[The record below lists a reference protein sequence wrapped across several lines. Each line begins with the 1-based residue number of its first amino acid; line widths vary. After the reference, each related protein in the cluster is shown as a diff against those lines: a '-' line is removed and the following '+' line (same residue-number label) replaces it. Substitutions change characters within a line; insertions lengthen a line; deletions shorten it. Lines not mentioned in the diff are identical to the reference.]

1 MRWGESRTVALKS
14 IVGPGDVA
22 RRQATGEVIELAATV
37 REFGDE
43 PINPLTVMKV
53 RKGWQLIAG
62 RDRYSALALAGI
74 KSAPVR
80 VVEDATPQEL
90 HDMEVVENL
99 NRRVDD
105 RNKLI
110 AERTRKV
117 AESIRSA
124 RSEAGQLS
132 GITASK
138 AGAQKTVEGEARER
152 VAASLGTTAEAVRKA
167 EARAKVRE
175 EQAAGN
181 LDVGGRVEEPPP
193 APIETFGHELPEHV
207 RDRVA
212 ATLTVLEAIDK
223 AHRRTEHEALN
234 RASECVP
241 AVEIDNVRRALIEA
255 TGAIQQAMPTHLCP
269 YCLGVLAKRG
279 TQECAGCKGH
289 GYVTRSVFESAPA
302 ELRENQTKETID
314 GEEESGSSDP
324 GTVHAD
330 PEGCV
335 RPVRSEHA
343 AALRR
348 AEVAGDGGAPGNQ
361 AGAGSRGGT
370 RHELRPDAD
379 VEGAR
384 GPGLAAGRTPPKK
397 LRGVRIQIGDGP
409 EMTAEQAEA
418 FLAAAPPMNSDDER
432 TDVDEEGIPF

>member
-14 IVGPGDVA
+14 IVAPGDVA

-99 NRRVDD
+99 CRRVDD
-105 RNKLI
+105 RDKLI
-110 AERTRKV
+110 AERVRKV
-117 AESIRSA
+117 ALNVAQLRASTATNVAPGVPKSA
-124 RSEAGQLS
+124 ITEAS
-132 GITASK
+132 
-138 AGAQKTVEGEARER
+138 ER
-152 VAASLGTTAEAVRKA
+152 VASQLGTTPSAVKQAVRR
-167 EARAKVRE
+167 EKVRE

-181 LDVGGRVEEPPP
+181 LDVGGRVEEPSP

-279 TQECAGCKGH
+279 AQECAGCKGH

-302 ELRENQTKETID
+302 EMRENQTKETID
-314 GEEESGSSDP
+314 GEEESSSSDP
-324 GTVHAD
+324 GPVHAD
-330 PEGCV
+330 PEGHV
-335 RPVRSEHA
+335 RPLRSEHA

-348 AEVAGDGGAPGNQ
+348 AGVAGDGGAPGNQ

-418 FLAAAPPMNSDDER
+418 FLSTAPPMNSEAP
-432 TDVDEEGIPF
+432 DVDEEGIPF